1 MNNSVACALAF
12 IVGAAAGAAISWKLL
27 KDRYEQISR
36 EEAEAFRKAISE
48 RKKSQNEEIKD
59 SEDDTESDIDEN
71 DHIEKESNPKINLAR
86 FIVKEKPDLKD
97 YAKILQKQGYYNE
110 EGGPKMTDETYVR
123 QEILTRLIFEDS
135 IRI

>member
-1 MNNSVACALAF
+1 MNNNVACVLAF

-71 DHIEKESNPKINLAR
+71 DHIEKGGFFCIFHL
-86 FIVKEKPDLKD
+86 LKD
-97 YAKILQKQGYYNE
+97 SSRNWSIMAL
-110 EGGPKMTDETYVR
+110 
-123 QEILTRLIFEDS
+123 DS
-135 IRI
+135 GATMEATACPF